1 MHFESSYDLIWF
13 STIYWCSKGSLNLW
27 TNYSLTLTVDNYIII
42 WSHNTDKH
50 GYGSQ
55 EPGILFPQ
63 PRFWPA
69 NKPMVSQFNLIICF
83 CPGKLGTKPD
93 SLTRCWDVYPK
104 GENSDYTAVN
114 PSNFCLIISSP
125 DFPVHLHWLLLALIG
140 LHWSFLACFG
150 CCEPWWQCWM
160 WLVWVLSQC
169 DGVTPIIL
177 TNRTQSWPGPA

>member
-125 DFPVHLHWLLLALIG
+125 DIPVRIRQWTSSTVTIPGLDSVNLSRSCKSCITCMWAKPQRHKPYSLLKQLLIPE
-140 LHWSFLACFG
+140 H
-150 CCEPWWQCWM
+150 P
-160 WLVWVLSQC
+160 
-169 DGVTPIIL
+169 
-177 TNRTQSWPGPA
+177 